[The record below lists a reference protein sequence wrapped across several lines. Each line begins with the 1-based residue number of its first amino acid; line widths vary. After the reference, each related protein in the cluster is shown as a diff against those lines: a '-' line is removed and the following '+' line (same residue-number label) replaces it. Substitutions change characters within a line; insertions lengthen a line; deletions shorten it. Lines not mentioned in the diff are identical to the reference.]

1 MPKRLLEAP
10 RACTWLMSEGKTDR
24 GRWPL
29 GLSVRDRRW
38 LGISLL
44 LGLVVRV
51 AYLIPAARKPLSSDA
66 YNYVEISRNLV
77 AGHGFSEVLP
87 GLVPHATAYRP
98 PGYPLLLAGV
108 FELTGPSAGVA
119 RGLNLLLG
127 LLVIVLAFL
136 LVRRHSTLLA
146 ASIASFCVAMMPN
159 LVAND
164 VNALSDTLSLC
175 FLLGVMLAVLA
186 QRWWTTGVLLGL
198 LILTRPSTQVFV
210 LAFIVW
216 VVVIARWKA
225 LGKVLLATGL
235 IVSPWIIRN
244 WVEFGS
250 PVYVSSNGFNWAA
263 IYSLPAQANGD
274 FTDPIYDHAWDKD
287 RLLQLNEIAWSKE
300 LQRQGIHGLS
310 TNPTYVFHVLGTNAQ
325 HYLELT
331 PSKNIHAE
339 IYDGRVLSIV
349 NWTMPIFYLELLVGL
364 IGLGW
369 CWRQRLAQ
377 LSILVT
383 GSFGASSLLF
393 ISAPRLRAPVDLMLG
408 IGCGLFAQEL
418 RERRAKRRLDQSISP
433 ASIAR

>member
-1 MPKRLLEAP
+1 
-10 RACTWLMSEGKTDR
+10 
-24 GRWPL
+24 
-29 GLSVRDRRW
+29 
-38 LGISLL
+38 
-44 LGLVVRV
+44 
-51 AYLIPAARKPLSSDA
+51 
-66 YNYVEISRNLV
+66 
-77 AGHGFSEVLP
+77 
-87 GLVPHATAYRP
+87 
-98 PGYPLLLAGV
+98 
-108 FELTGPSAGVA
+108 
-119 RGLNLLLG
+119 
-127 LLVIVLAFL
+127 
-136 LVRRHSTLLA
+136 
-146 ASIASFCVAMMPN
+146 
-159 LVAND
+159 VAND

-175 FLLGVMLAVLA
+175 FVLGVMLAVLA
-186 QRWWTTGVLLGL
+186 RRWWTTGVLLGL
-198 LILTRPSTQVFV
+198 LILTRPSAQVFV

-216 VVVIARWKA
+216 VVVLARWKA
-225 LGKVLLATGL
+225 LGRVLLATGL

-325 HYLELT
+325 HYFELT

-349 NWTMPIFYLELLVGL
+349 NWTMPVFYLELLVGL

-418 RERRAKRRLDQSISP
+418 RERRAKRRLDQSISRSVP
-433 ASIAR
+433 HLSLADGGPPEVEPQDG